1 DNEWFVRHARRIL
14 QERAAA
20 GGLKD
25 KATPQA
31 ALEEITLKNPDAG
44 RRLRGLWAMYG
55 INALTG
61 FTALQ
66 PVSDQDEHV
75 RGWAVRLLGDD
86 KAGVPNG
93 ADYVWKGLT
102 TRARQES
109 SPLVRR
115 ELASLV
121 LRLAAKDR
129 QPLLA
134 GLLSHAEDA
143 SDHNLPFLYWYAL
156 EPLAGQDPKSALD
169 LAANGKIPILLQFTA
184 RRIATTAR
192 KQENELLAAELA
204 KAADGKSPDVALMIL

>member
-1 DNEWFVRHARRIL
+1 CHVPQPEVWDRTNGRIYKISYRGTKPVAGIDLQKCTDEQLVKYQLDDNEWFVRHARRIL

-121 LRLAAKDR
+121 LRL
-129 QPLLA
+129 
-134 GLLSHAEDA
+134 
-143 SDHNLPFLYWYAL
+143 
-156 EPLAGQDPKSALD
+156 
-169 LAANGKIPILLQFTA
+169 
-184 RRIATTAR
+184 
-192 KQENELLAAELA
+192 
-204 KAADGKSPDVALMIL
+204 